1 MTLPYSIELANLRAR
16 SFGRLSLF
24 FVFGENKKRTISRV
38 FFNFG
43 GAKRERKL
51 NIPLYAGNSLEFI

>member
-1 MTLPYSIELANLRAR
+1 VPEVSVDLA
-16 SFGRLSLF
+16 FF
-24 FVFGENKKRTISRV
+24 FVFSKNKKRTISRV

>member
-24 FVFGENKKRTISRV
+24 FGENKKRTISRV

-43 GAKRERKL
+43 GAKERENL
-51 NIPLYAGNSLEFI
+51 TFHYMLETP